1 MKSKWS
7 WVRMK
12 EESNNLTSSLEREYL
27 NSIIMNDIQTELNI
41 NSEND
46 FILDIFRYMNEME

>member
-1 MKSKWS
+1 
-7 WVRMK
+7 MK

-27 NSIIMNDIQTELNI
+27 NSIIMNDIRTELNI
-41 NSEND
+41 NNEDD

>member
-1 MKSKWS
+1 MT
-7 WVRMK
+7 
-12 EESNNLTSSLEREYL
+12 EESTSSLEREYL

-41 NSEND
+41 NNEDD

>member
-1 MKSKWS
+1 MT
-7 WVRMK
+7 
-12 EESNNLTSSLEREYL
+12 EESISSLEREYL

-41 NSEND
+41 NNEDD